1 LTGYLLD
8 TNVVSMLSPT
18 CAVSVEFLEWVRRK
32 DGTGEVFL
40 SAVTVYEIRRGIGL
54 LEHKGATTKA
64 AKLEVW
70 LSGLLSVYA
79 DKILAFDA
87 RAAAFSGSLEAA
99 AISAGNDP
107 GMADAAIAGIAKAH
121 ALTII
126 TRNAKD
132 FEPFGVSIVS
142 PDDAEALG

>member
-1 LTGYLLD
+1 LSGYLLD

-18 CAVSVEFLEWVRRK
+18 RVVSVEFLEWLRRK
-32 DGTGEVFL
+32 DDTGEVFL
-40 SAVTVYEIRRGIGL
+40 SAVTIHEIRRGIDL

-70 LSGLLSVYA
+70 LSGLLSVYD
-79 DKILAFDA
+79 DKILALDA

-107 GMADAAIAGIAKAH
+107 GMADTAIAGIAKARG
-121 ALTII
+121 LTII

-132 FEPFGVSIVS
+132 SEPFGVSIVS
-142 PDDAEALG
+142 PDDVEALG

>member
-1 LTGYLLD
+1 MA
-8 TNVVSMLSPT
+8 NLSPRW
-18 CAVSVEFLEWVRRK
+18 FPWRLRK
-32 DGTGEVFL
+32 SRTKPSSASDPALLPIYKLYQKVISNGIAHRLGMWSFELPTG
-40 SAVTVYEIRRGIGL
+40 R
-54 LEHKGATTKA
+54 H
-64 AKLEVW
+64 
-70 LSGLLSVYA
+70 
-79 DKILAFDA
+79 
-87 RAAAFSGSLEAA
+87 A

-107 GMADAAIAGIAKAH
+107 GMADAAIAGIAKAR

>member
-1 LTGYLLD
+1 LSGYLLD

-18 CAVSVEFLEWVRRK
+18 RAASVDFLKWLRRK
-32 DGTGEVFL
+32 DDAGEVFL
-40 SAVTVYEIRRGIGL
+40 SAVTVHEIRRGIGL

-70 LSGLLSVYA
+70 LSGLLSIYA

-87 RAAAFSGSLEAA
+87 LAAAFSGRLEAE
-99 AISAGNDP
+99 AISVGNHP
-107 GMADAAIAGIAKAH
+107 GMADAAIAGIAKARD
-121 ALTII
+121 LII
-126 TRNAKD
+126 VTHNTKD

>member
-1 LTGYLLD
+1 LSGYLLD

-18 CAVSVEFLEWVRRK
+18 RVVSVEFLEWLRRK
-32 DGTGEVFL
+32 DETDEVFL
-40 SAVTVYEIRRGIGL
+40 SAVTIHEIRRDIDP

-70 LSGLLSVYA
+70 LSGLLSIYA

-87 RAAAFSGSLEAA
+87 LAAAFWGSLEAA
-99 AISAGNDP
+99 AISAGNNP
-107 GMADAAIAGIAKAH
+107 GMADTAIAGIAKAR

-132 FEPFGVSIVS
+132 FEPLGVSIVS
-142 PDDAEALG
+142 PDDAGALG

>member
-1 LTGYLLD
+1 LSGYLLD

-18 CAVSVEFLEWVRRK
+18 RAASVDFLEWLRRK
-32 DGTGEVFL
+32 DDTGEVFL
-40 SAVTVYEIRRGIGL
+40 SAVTIHEIRRGIGL

-79 DKILAFDA
+79 DRILAFDA
-87 RAAAFSGSLEAA
+87 LAGTFSGGLEAA
-99 AISAGNDP
+99 AISLGNDP
-107 GMADAAIAGIAKAH
+107 GMADAAIAGIAKARN
-121 ALTII
+121 LTIV
-126 TRNAKD
+126 TRNTKD
-132 FEPFGVSIVS
+132 FEPFGVSFVS

>member
-1 LTGYLLD
+1 LSGYLLD

-18 CAVSVEFLEWVRRK
+18 RVVSVEFLEWLRRK
-32 DGTGEVFL
+32 DETDEVFL
-40 SAVTVYEIRRGIGL
+40 SAVTIHEIRRDIDP

-70 LSGLLSVYA
+70 LSGLLSIYA

-87 RAAAFSGSLEAA
+87 LAAAFSGSLEAA
-99 AISAGNDP
+99 AISAGNNP
-107 GMADAAIAGIAKAH
+107 GMADAAIAGIAKAR

-126 TRNAKD
+126 TRNTRD
-132 FEPFGVSIVS
+132 FEPFGVSIAS
-142 PDDAEALG
+142 PDDAGALG